1 MSYHDRKKT
10 KRVRGK
16 TLIRQTK
23 ITPPVPDITETPI
36 QTETQTQSN
45 QATEYGATAGPPP
58 EANMNTSNMEQL
70 QETTPTTKPPTPR
83 RKKKTKRMFKKA
95 VSILAEP
102 TPPPPPEIESI
113 PIVKTLYDGANVRTF
128 YGIKDTP
135 IQEFLAEI
143 IQNIPLVRIDEL
155 DDQGNVLNTYEL
167 KSKGKGNKKQKKK
180 KKKFS
185 IIKGDTKDAYKT
197 KSKQEQ
203 QSLTQIVEENRYNI
217 SVDGVVGQA
226 YQITF
231 MGLENPDEVSAYMYD
246 DPPIVPIPASLPE
259 SYQNSANEGVELLK
273 DGRRCGNCIFYDP
286 EVSVCNK
293 WNAEVRQNYWC
304 LSWQTMAPVIA
315 EPNEFT
321 QFIEE
326 DGDIYNY
333 LIDNIKDPQTEE
345 PNLANFLSP
354 LNDLFTIYGAY
365 VYGDYLRRVVDSGNA
380 LDFDGIPINLFF
392 TTQDGFLNAIDFINN
407 SNLGQFNDPPEEYD
421 SIQQSLVTYTLTKKS
436 TSTLPSNYPQTI
448 TINLHGQYYGEPINI
463 LSQLDLVNAKIAYN
477 PQLTANSHHILKD
490 NRFVDLETN
499 GQLHI
504 DIVKQ
509 SIRERVL
516 KFLVDNS
523 KPYML
528 DGASAYK
535 FTQWVADRSAFTET
549 MQSLY
554 QVILNSMFISST
566 NQELLDAIELS
577 LSEQLFDDPSTTIV
591 PLVTEATEG
600 ENEEQT

>member
-102 TPPPPPEIESI
+102 TPPPPPEIELI

-407 SNLGQFNDPPEEYD
+407 SN
-421 SIQQSLVTYTLTKKS
+421 S
-436 TSTLPSNYPQTI
+436 
-448 TINLHGQYYGEPINI
+448 PII
-463 LSQLDLVNAKIAYN
+463 I
-477 PQLTANSHHILKD
+477 
-490 NRFVDLETN
+490 
-499 GQLHI
+499 
-504 DIVKQ
+504 
-509 SIRERVL
+509 
-516 KFLVDNS
+516 
-523 KPYML
+523 
-528 DGASAYK
+528 
-535 FTQWVADRSAFTET
+535 
-549 MQSLY
+549 
-554 QVILNSMFISST
+554 
-566 NQELLDAIELS
+566 
-577 LSEQLFDDPSTTIV
+577 
-591 PLVTEATEG
+591 
-600 ENEEQT
+600 